1 MNKVVVSEQVGGQSL
16 ALEAGQMAPQA
27 DGAVVLR
34 FADTMLLCTVCSAEA
49 RAGADFFPLTVEY
62 RERRAA
68 AGLFAGGY
76 KKRETRPSDI
86 EVLGSRVIDRTIR
99 PLFPDGFQNDVQV
112 ICQVLSAESDFDPS
126 IFGVIGASAAIL
138 ISPIPWDGPAG
149 AVRIARVA
157 GKLVAFPTETQR
169 DKADLDIVV
178 SIGPDALLMVEGEAQ
193 QVPES
198 VLVDALT
205 LAENTLRPLLNLQR
219 QLAEKIGKPKQSFSL
234 PPRDEQIVAALSL
247 HKEALANAFRCRGK
261 AERKQAL
268 SAVKKEACAQFAD
281 DAVRSNLAKEVWAD
295 FEHEVARDVILE
307 GTRFDG
313 RDYTTVRPLYSE
325 VGLLPKAHGSAFFQR
340 GETQALTTVVLG
352 SQGDREA
359 YETLFKEKKDR
370 FYLHYNFPPFST
382 GETKAL
388 RGPGRREIGHGML
401 AQRALAAV
409 FPDEEDFPYTVRVIS
424 DILSS
429 NGSSSMATVCA
440 ATLGMLDA
448 GVPLKEPVAGIAMGL
463 IQHSGGFAVLTD
475 ILGDEDH
482 LGDMDFKVCGTR
494 NGITAV
500 QMDMK
505 VTGLTREVLV
515 GALDQAR
522 QARLHILAHMQ
533 GVLPNHRN
541 QLAANAPRI
550 VTVQIDPSRIGEL
563 IGPGG
568 KNIKEIQQNSGA
580 KLDIAETGLVSISS
594 VSQESADKAVAA
606 VRAMFREASVGEIID
621 ARVKNITDS
630 VAFVELFPGTE
641 GVLHIS
647 EWQEERTA
655 SMRDVTAPGETVRVQ
670 VLGVDRRGKI
680 AVSRKAVLAGR

>member
-1 MNKVVVSEQVGGQSL
+1 MNKVAVSEQVGGQL
-16 ALEAGQMAPQA
+16 LELSAGQMAPQA

-34 FADTMLLCTVCSAEA
+34 FADTVLLCTVCSAEA

-68 AGLFAGGY
+68 AGLFTGGY
-76 KKRETRPSDI
+76 RKRETRPSDI

-112 ICQVLSAESDFDPS
+112 ICQVLSAQPEFDPS
-126 IFGVIGASAAIL
+126 IFGVIGASAALL
-138 ISPIPWDGPAG
+138 ISAIPWDGPAG

-157 GKLVAFPTETQR
+157 GKLVAFPTEIQR
-169 DKADLDIVV
+169 EKADLDIVV
-178 SIGPDALLMVEGEAQ
+178 SIGPDALLMVEGEAHE
-193 QVPES
+193 VPES

-205 LAENTLRPLLNLQR
+205 LGENTLRPLLDLQR
-219 QLAEKIGKPKQSFSL
+219 HLAEKIGKSKQVFV
-234 PPRDEQIVAALSL
+234 PEPRDHALYDRLRL
-247 HKEALANAFRCRGK
+247 HKDALAKAFRCHGK
-261 AERKQAL
+261 ADRKQAL
-268 SAVKKEACAQFAD
+268 ADVKKAALADVLD
-281 DAVRSNLAKEVWAD
+281 DASDAAAAKACWAEL
-295 FEHEVARDVILE
+295 EHETAREVILE

-313 RDYTTVRPLYSE
+313 RDYRTVRPLYSE
-325 VGLLPKAHGSAFFQR
+325 VGLLPRTHGSAFFQR

-352 SQGDREA
+352 AQGDREA
-359 YETLFKEKKDR
+359 SETLFKEIKDR

-388 RGPGRREIGHGML
+388 RGPGRREIGHGTL
-401 AQRALAAV
+401 AQRALMAV
-409 FPDEEDFPYTVRVIS
+409 FPDDSDFPYTVRVIS

-494 NGITAV
+494 NGVTAV

-515 GALDQAR
+515 GALEQAR
-522 QARLHILAHMQ
+522 QARLHILAHMRE
-533 GVLPNHRN
+533 VLPKHRDR
-541 QLAANAPRI
+541 LAANAPRI
-550 VTVQIDPSRIGEL
+550 VSIQIDPSRIGEL

-580 KLDIAETGLVSISS
+580 KLDIADNGVVSISS
-594 VSQESADKAVAA
+594 ISQESADMALAA
-606 VRAMFREASVGEIID
+606 VRAMFREAVVGEVIE

-647 EWQEERTA
+647 EWQEGRTA

-680 AVSRKAVLAGR
+680 AVSRKALSL